1 MVYNTQRYGQNPNYQ
16 QPNYPQQPNQYN
28 PQYGSPQP
36 MGPPIGQL
44 LQQSLLAKLGL
55 VITILAIV
63 GLILSFVV
71 PWGYTDA
78 KYVKDDYFG
87 HDFENSD
94 DQKLFGSTDYGSYYY
109 GIPGMADL
117 GLVFLMILGI
127 ISIIWGIMGGSM
139 QNRYSWFSLVGL
151 IIVALAFIP
160 SLWVLISGIR
170 CVGIN
175 INYAL
180 NEANDSYLF
189 PAGYIMLIFGLI
201 FFVLVLKMLKDQN
214 LSLGFSG
221 GRNSGFSQMY
231 FFKGGDKK

>member
-1 MVYNTQRYGQNPNYQ
+1 MVYNTQQYGQNPNYQ

-28 PQYGSPQP
+28 PQYGSPRP

-44 LQQSLLAKLGL
+44 FSQSTLAKIGL

-63 GLILSFVV
+63 GLIISFAA
-71 PWGYTDA
+71 PWGYTDD
-78 KYVKDDYFG
+78 KSFKDDYFG

-94 DQKLFGSTDYGSYYY
+94 DQKMFGSEDYGGYFY
-109 GIPGMADL
+109 GTPGMADI

-127 ISIIWGIMGGSM
+127 ISIIWGVIGASM
-139 QNRYSWFSLVGL
+139 QAKYAWFSLVGL
-151 IIVALAFIP
+151 IIAAMAVIP
-160 SLWVLISGIR
+160 SLWVMIAGMRS
-170 CVGIN
+170 VGFN
-175 INYAL
+175 IYNAL
-180 NEANDSYLF
+180 NETKDSYLF

-221 GRNSGFSQMY
+221 GSGSGFPQMY